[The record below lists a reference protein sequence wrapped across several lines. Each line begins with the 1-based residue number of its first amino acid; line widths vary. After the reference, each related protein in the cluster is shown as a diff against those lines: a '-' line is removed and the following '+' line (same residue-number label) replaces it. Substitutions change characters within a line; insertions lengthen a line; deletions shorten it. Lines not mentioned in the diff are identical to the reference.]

1 MIGRPMVRHE
11 SRRPTT
17 QRRAGGSAP
26 PAAESPD
33 DLTALLSL
41 ALPLASVETRRTMAQ
56 RGEVR
61 RFETGQVAYQQ
72 AGKRPFGV
80 IAAGHAA
87 LRRTTPGG
95 RQLVPRLAGRGRI
108 VGISGIVDRVAS
120 NDVVALTPLA
130 IAIWPPAF
138 VRGLADTDPGLGL
151 DLLEHTISMSRELW
165 EQLDAL
171 IYQDARAR
179 VARVLA
185 AHVDLLFGTPPQ
197 IPRAQIAELV
207 GTSREMTRR
216 VLRSLEQDRIVER
229 VGTRGL
235 RLMNELA
242 LRDVA
247 RRVI

>member
-1 MIGRPMVRHE
+1 MIRHE
-11 SRRPTT
+11 ARGTGEVVGVGP
-17 QRRAGGSAP
+17 GS
-26 PAAESPD
+26 SDGYSID
-33 DLTALLSL
+33 DLTALVSL
-41 ALPLASVETRRTMAQ
+41 ALPHASLATRRTMAE
-56 RGEVR
+56 GAEIR
-61 RFETGQVAYQQ
+61 RFETGVVAYHQ
-72 AGKRPFGV
+72 AEKRPFGI
-80 IAAGHAA
+80 IATGHAA

-108 VGISGIVDRVAS
+108 VGISGLVARVAS
-120 NDVVALTPLA
+120 NDVVALTELE
-130 IAIWPPAF
+130 IAIWPPKLI
-138 VRGLADTDPGLGL
+138 RGLAEVDPGFGL

-171 IYQDARAR
+171 VYQDARAR

-185 AHVDLLFGTPPQ
+185 AHVDLLFGTPPE

-216 VLRSLEQDRIVER
+216 VLRSLEHDRIVER

-235 RLMNELA
+235 RLMNESA

-247 RRVI
+247 SRVI

>member
-1 MIGRPMVRHE
+1 MIRHE
-11 SRRPTT
+11 ARRTRELAAVGPENF
-17 QRRAGGSAP
+17 GDLAP
-26 PAAESPD
+26 LVA
-33 DLTALLSL
+33 L
-41 ALPLASVETRRTMAQ
+41 ALPHASTATRRTMAEQ
-56 RGEVR
+56 ADVR
-61 RFETGQVAYQQ
+61 RFDTGTVAYHQ
-72 AGKRPFGV
+72 AESRPFGI

-108 VGISGIVDRVAS
+108 VGISGLVGRVAS
-120 NDVVALTPLA
+120 NDVVALTPLEV
-130 IAIWPPAF
+130 AIWTPAL
-138 VRGLADTDPGLGL
+138 VRGLAEADAGLGL
-151 DLLEHTISMSRELW
+151 DLLEHTIAMSRELW

-185 AHVDLLFGTPPQ
+185 AHVDLLFGTPPE

-235 RLMNELA
+235 RLTDESA

>member
-1 MIGRPMVRHE
+1 MLRHE
-11 SRRPTT
+11 ARRTREPVA
-17 QRRAGGSAP
+17 AGPGSADV
-26 PAAESPD
+26 ESAD
-33 DLTALLSL
+33 DLVALVAVIGL
-41 ALPLASVETRRTMAQ
+41 ALPHAAIDARRAMAE
-56 RGEVR
+56 RADVW
-61 RFETGQVAYQQ
+61 RFETGDVAYHQ
-72 AGKRPFGV
+72 AEKRPFGI
-80 IAAGHAA
+80 IAGGHAA

-108 VGISGIVDRVAS
+108 IGVSGIVGRVAS

-130 IAIWPPAF
+130 IATWPPEL
-138 VRGLADTDPGLGL
+138 VRGLAESDAGLGL

-185 AHVDLLFGTPPQ
+185 AHVDLLFGTPPE

-229 VGTRGL
+229 VGSRGL
-235 RLMNELA
+235 RLVNAPA
-242 LRDVA
+242 LRAVA
-247 RRVI
+247 RRIV